1 MAASQNGQ
9 TELVQLL
16 LEKGA
21 DITAKRKDGASALS
35 LAEEYAH
42 HETARLLRSILGLP
56 STRPASAVPV
66 GDTDAFAQAARKA
79 RTKVVQRKLATTAI
93 VAAALQ
99 R

>member
-21 DITAKRKDGASALS
+21 DVTVKRKDGASALS
-35 LAEEYAH
+35 LAEEYAR
-42 HETARLLRSILGLP
+42 HETARLLRSTLGLP
-56 STRPASAVPV
+56 STRPASAVPA

-79 RTKVVQRKLATTAI
+79 RTKVVQRKLATTAM